1 MQRDGGPGGGGP
13 GGGGP
18 VGSSNSF
25 TGAASGLEIYG
36 DFCAAYSGSILVNN
50 TTVTCLEFRTGNHLS
65 VVEFSQGVNYNQVG
79 NGKLVGFT
87 IELNGTV
94 ICTNLEATQTFGT
107 NENNEPSRYAFIIPP
122 YTEVKTEATT
132 DAAADI
138 PFFHTI
144 TGRIYRG

>member
-1 MQRDGGPGGGGP
+1 VQRDGGPGGAGGA
-13 GGGGP
+13 GNP
-18 VGSSNSF
+18 VGNTF
-25 TGAASGLEIYG
+25 TGTASGLDIYG
-36 DFCAAYSGSILVNN
+36 DFCAAYSGQIIANN
-50 TTVTCLEFRTGNHLS
+50 NTVTCLEFRTGNHLS
-65 VVEFSQGVNYNQVG
+65 VVEFSQGVNYSNVG
-79 NGKLVGFT
+79 NGKLIGFT

-132 DAAADI
+132 DGAADI
-138 PFFHTI
+138 EFFHTI